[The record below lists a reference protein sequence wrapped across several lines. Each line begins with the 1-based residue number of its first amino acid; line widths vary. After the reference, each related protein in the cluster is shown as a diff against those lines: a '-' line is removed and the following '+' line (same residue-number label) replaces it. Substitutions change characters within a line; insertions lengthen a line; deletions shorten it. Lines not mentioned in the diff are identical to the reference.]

1 MVDNLIRF
9 ATEHYILVAIFIV
22 LLVLLIL
29 NEARRGGRS
38 LSNGELTSLVNS
50 DNGLVIDI
58 RKNKEYAAGHI
69 VGSLN
74 IPQEKLTSRM
84 GELEKH
90 KAKTLIIV
98 DTMGQHSG
106 GVAGDLIKAGYTAAK
121 LGGGISSWKADNL
134 PLVK

>member
-1 MVDNLIRF
+1 MVNNLIRF

-29 NEARRGGRS
+29 NEARRGARS

-50 DNGLVIDI
+50 DKGLVIDI
-58 RKNKEYAAGHI
+58 RTTKEYAAGHI
-69 VGSLN
+69 VGALN
-74 IPQEKLTSRM
+74 IPKDKLTSRM

-106 GVAGDLIKAGYTAAK
+106 PVAAELIKAGYTAAK
-121 LGGGISSWKADNL
+121 LGGGTSGWKADNL